1 VCCRT
6 SVRYGEGGVTDG
18 RNALPTSP
26 KNNLHM
32 LYSVLK
38 NVKVLGL
45 ILGFGVVVT
54 VFSILADNFLTLT
67 NLIQVIRQS
76 SFIGIMALGT
86 VFVLSEGDVDISISG
101 IYNLVGILTAFSLE
115 QGQTVGVSV
124 AAGLAVG
131 LLCGLANISFSLL
144 FNMPTFIITLGTMNI
159 YRGLGL
165 VISKARSIYDFPK
178 DHFFYTVIG
187 GSIGKV
193 PFTVIALI
201 FLTVVLG
208 VVYRHTRFGIHV
220 RAIGGNMQVARAM
233 GVKIVRTRVIVL
245 MLNGALSAIAAIM
258 QVAFMRSADP
268 SIGVGHELMV
278 IASAI
283 IGGTALAGGSGS
295 VLGAMIGGVLIALI
309 RNGIVFLG
317 VTAYWGYIVTGGII
331 IMAVAIDY
339 MSKQAK
345 FFSVE
350 E

>member
-1 VCCRT
+1 
-6 SVRYGEGGVTDG
+6 
-18 RNALPTSP
+18 
-26 KNNLHM
+26 
-32 LYSVLK
+32 
-38 NVKVLGL
+38 
-45 ILGFGVVVT
+45 
-54 VFSILADNFLTLT
+54 
-67 NLIQVIRQS
+67 
-76 SFIGIMALGT
+76 
-86 VFVLSEGDVDISISG
+86 
-101 IYNLVGILTAFSLE
+101 
-115 QGQTVGVSV
+115 
-124 AAGLAVG
+124 
-131 LLCGLANISFSLL
+131 
-144 FNMPTFIITLGTMNI
+144 MNI

>member
-1 VCCRT
+1 
-6 SVRYGEGGVTDG
+6 
-18 RNALPTSP
+18 
-26 KNNLHM
+26 
-32 LYSVLK
+32 
-38 NVKVLGL
+38 
-45 ILGFGVVVT
+45 
-54 VFSILADNFLTLT
+54 
-67 NLIQVIRQS
+67 
-76 SFIGIMALGT
+76 
-86 VFVLSEGDVDISISG
+86 
-101 IYNLVGILTAFSLE
+101 
-115 QGQTVGVSV
+115 
-124 AAGLAVG
+124 
-131 LLCGLANISFSLL
+131 
-144 FNMPTFIITLGTMNI
+144 
-159 YRGLGL
+159 
-165 VISKARSIYDFPK
+165 
-178 DHFFYTVIG
+178 
-187 GSIGKV
+187 
-193 PFTVIALI
+193 VIALI

-208 VVYRHTRFGIHV
+208 VLYRHTRFGIHV
-220 RAIGGNMQVARAM
+220 RAIGGNRQVARAM
-233 GVKIVRTRVIVL
+233 GVKIVRTRMIVL